1 MTSRIGKCGLLNML
15 LVQVLFQHFLRP
27 LSGGERNRGSAMS
40 EEADSKKGDMNVALV
55 FGETGF

>member
-1 MTSRIGKCGLLNML
+1 MWLVKYAIGAG
-15 LVQVLFQHFLRP
+15 FISAFFEA